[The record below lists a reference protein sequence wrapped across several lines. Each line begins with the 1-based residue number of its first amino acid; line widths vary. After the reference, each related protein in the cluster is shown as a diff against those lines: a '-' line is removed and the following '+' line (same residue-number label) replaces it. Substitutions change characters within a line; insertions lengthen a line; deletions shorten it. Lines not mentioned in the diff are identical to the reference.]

1 MLLFVRL
8 SSKYSIVWIFDT
20 IFSNKKVHLN
30 RQHLGVCNLK
40 NERLA
45 HEVHLKKRPTG
56 SVKAEDFELVKV
68 EIPDLKEEGDFLVRN
83 VWMSI
88 DPFLRIYMVKGTK
101 FAPPFELHKPLD
113 GGCIGEVIESK
124 SSMFKVGDYVK
135 ANFGWREYWIGKDMQ
150 GEKKSI
156 SKVDP
161 TLAPLRSFLGLLG
174 ITGMTAYVGLFK
186 ICNLRERQDTV
197 FVSSAAEGV
206 GSVACQ
212 LAKIKGCYVVGSC
225 GSDEKAKWLVNE
237 LGVDNSFNYRKIGLD
252 NISEELNKVFPK
264 GIDLYF
270 DNVGGKH
277 LEAAINNMNT
287 FGRIALCGT
296 TSQYNDEGNINSSN
310 GDQQINKSPSLG
322 PSNLSLAVSHRLK
335 LQGFIWS
342 DHFDILSEFNSNM
355 SKWVSEDKIK
365 LKETIFE
372 GLENAPQAF
381 ANLFRGDT
389 IGRTLVRLY

>member
-1 MLLFVRL
+1 
-8 SSKYSIVWIFDT
+8 
-20 IFSNKKVHLN
+20 
-30 RQHLGVCNLK
+30 LK
-40 NERLA
+40 NERLGQ
-45 HEVHLKKRPTG
+45 EVHLKKRPTG
-56 SVKAEDFELVKV
+56 SVKVEDFELVKV
-68 EIPDLKEEGDFLVRN
+68 KIPDLKEEGDFLVRN
-83 VWMSI
+83 IWMSI
-88 DPFLRIYMVKGTK
+88 DPFLRIYMVKGTR
-101 FAPPFELHKPLD
+101 FAPPVELNKPLD

-124 SSMFKVGDYVK
+124 SSKFKVGDYVK
-135 ANFGWREYWIGKDMQ
+135 ANLGWREYWIGKDTQ
-150 GEKKSI
+150 SERKSI
-156 SKVDP
+156 SKVDS

-197 FVSSAAEGV
+197 FVSSAAGGV

-225 GSDEKAKWLVNE
+225 GSDEKAKWLVDE
-237 LGVDNSFNYRKIGLD
+237 LGVDNTFNYRKIGLD
-252 NISEELNKVFPK
+252 NISGELNRVFPN
-264 GIDLYF
+264 GIDVYF

-296 TSQYNDEGNINSSN
+296 TSQYNDESQTVPATR
-310 GDQQINKSPSLG
+310 DQQINKPSLSG

-342 DHFDILSEFNSNM
+342 DHFDILSEFNTNM
-355 SKWVSEDKIK
+355 PKWISEDRVK
-365 LKETIFE
+365 LKESIFE

-381 ANLFRGDT
+381 ASLFRGDT
-389 IGRTLVRLY
+389 IGRTLVRL

>member
-1 MLLFVRL
+1 M
-8 SSKYSIVWIFDT
+8 
-20 IFSNKKVHLN
+20 
-30 RQHLGVCNLK
+30 K
-40 NERLA
+40 NERFG
-45 HEVHLKKRPTG
+45 HEVHLKKRPIG
-56 SVKAEDFELVKV
+56 SVKVEDFELVKV

-83 VWMSI
+83 IWMSI

-124 SSMFKVGDYVK
+124 SSKFKVGDYVK
-135 ANFGWREYWIGKDMQ
+135 ANFGWREYWIGKATQ
-150 GEKKSI
+150 GEKNSI
-156 SKVDP
+156 SKVDS
-161 TLAPLRSFLGLLG
+161 TLSPLRSFLGLLG

-197 FVSSAAEGV
+197 FVSSAAGGV
-206 GSVACQ
+206 GSAACQ

-225 GSDEKAKWLVNE
+225 GSDEKASWLVNE
-237 LGVDNSFNYRKIGLD
+237 LGIDYAFNYRKIGLD
-252 NISEELNKVFPK
+252 NITEELNRAYPN

-296 TSQYNDEGNINSSN
+296 TSQYNDEDTVISAK
-310 GDQQINKSPSLG
+310 GDQQSNKSPSLG

-342 DHFDILSEFNSNM
+342 DHFDILNEFNANM
-355 SKWVSEDKIK
+355 SKWISEDKIK
-365 LKETIFE
+365 LKESIFE

-381 ANLFRGDT
+381 VSLFRGDAM
-389 IGRTLVRLY
+389 GRILVRLY